1 MAYTKSQMLYDDGR
15 YYKWKASEDADNP
28 YYRGG
33 SDRAQL
39 NREEG
44 YEVLYFI
51 NHIVAKHWPL
61 NVSLATYHKVE
72 RMIRYSVPSGIRK
85 RESVADWIVKNWG
98 LVGY

>member
-1 MAYTKSQMLYDDGR
+1 MAFLRSQMLYP
-15 YYKWKASEDADNP
+15 YKWTAKDDSDNP

-51 NHIVAKHWPL
+51 NHLGKKHWTNEP
-61 NVSLATYHKVE
+61 SLGTYQKVE
-72 RMIRYSVPSGIRK
+72 QMIKTSVPSDIRK
-85 RESVADWIVKNWG
+85 RELIANWIIENWKK
-98 LVGY
+98 VDY